1 MTARPDP
8 IAIAAATPR
17 LFKARVISVD
27 DIAGDTRIV
36 RADIGTPSPHR
47 AGQYA
52 HLSAPGFDPRPY
64 SIANAPDK
72 GLLEFH
78 IKNTGRGLTAHIF
91 ENWHEG
97 SQISIEAPFGD
108 HFWRAST
115 RPLLALA
122 GGVGI
127 APIKA
132 ILEAHFA
139 HAQHSP
145 AYLYW
150 GVRDAQHLYLDS
162 AFRAL
167 QKTYPE
173 FRYVPLLGEP
183 ATGAAH
189 RTGYLAPALKEDFQ
203 TLAGHNIYIAGP
215 APMISATLPTLDAL
229 GAEKDGLFSDSF
241 GG

>member
-8 IAIAAATPR
+8 ISPAAPR
-17 LFKARVISVD
+17 LYEARVISVD
-27 DIAGDTRIV
+27 EIAGDTRII
-36 RADIGTPSPHR
+36 RADIGAPSPHR

-52 HLSAPGFDPRPY
+52 HLSAAGFDARPY
-64 SIANAPDK
+64 SIANAPDG

-91 ENWHEG
+91 ENWRAG
-97 SQISIEAPFGD
+97 SAISVEAPFGD

-150 GVRDAQHLYLDS
+150 GVRDAQHLYLDQ

-167 QKTYPE
+167 QKNYPE

-183 ATGAAH
+183 ATDSTH
-189 RTGYLAPALKEDFQ
+189 RTGYIAPALAEDFK

-215 APMISATLPTLDAL
+215 APMINATLPALDAL

>member
-8 IAIAAATPR
+8 ISPAAPR
-17 LFKARVISVD
+17 TYEARVISVD
-27 DIAGDTRIV
+27 EIAGDTRII
-36 RADIGTPSPHR
+36 RADIGAPSPHR

-52 HLSAPGFDPRPY
+52 HLSAAGFDARPY
-64 SIANAPDK
+64 SIANAPDG

-78 IKNTGRGLTAHIF
+78 IKNTRRGLTAHIF
-91 ENWHEG
+91 ENWRAG
-97 SQISIEAPFGD
+97 SAISVEAPFGD

-150 GVRDAQHLYLDS
+150 GVRDAQHLYLDQ

-167 QKTYPE
+167 QKNYPE

-183 ATGAAH
+183 ATDSTH
-189 RTGYLAPALKEDFQ
+189 RTGYIAPALAEDFK

-215 APMISATLPTLDAL
+215 APMINATLPALDAL

>member
-1 MTARPDP
+1 MTARPDTAAP
-8 IAIAAATPR
+8 AAPRLYAATV
-17 LFKARVISVD
+17 LSAT
-27 DIAGDTRIV
+27 DIAGDTRII
-36 RADIGTPSPHR
+36 RADIGTASPHR

-52 HLSAPGFDPRPY
+52 HLSAEGFEARPY
-64 SIANAPDK
+64 SIANAPEG

-78 IKNTGRGLTAHIF
+78 IKNTGRGLSAHIF
-91 ENWHEG
+91 ENWQAG
-97 SQISIEAPFGD
+97 SKISVEAPFGD
-108 HFWRAST
+108 HFWRASA

-127 APIKA
+127 APLKA
-132 ILEAHFA
+132 VLEAHFA
-139 HAQHSP
+139 YAQHSP

-162 AFRAL
+162 TFRSL
-167 QKTYPE
+167 QKKYPE

-183 ATGAAH
+183 AADAAH
-189 RTGYLAPALKEDFQ
+189 RTGYIAPALTEDFR

-215 APMISATLPTLDAL
+215 GPMINATLPALDAL
-229 GAEKDGLFSDSF
+229 GAEKDWLFSDSF

>member
-1 MTARPDP
+1 MTARPD
-8 IAIAAATPR
+8 IISQTAAR
-17 LFKARVISVD
+17 RYEARIISVD
-27 DIAGDTRIV
+27 DIAADTRII
-36 RADIGTPSPHR
+36 RADIGTASPHR

-52 HLSAPGFDPRPY
+52 HLSAADFDARPY
-64 SIANAPDK
+64 SVANAPDG

-91 ENWHEG
+91 ENWQAG
-97 SQISIEAPFGD
+97 SVISVEAPFGD

-132 ILEAHFA
+132 ILEAHFN

-162 AFRAL
+162 KFRDL

-173 FRYVPLLGEP
+173 FRYVPLLGEASP
-183 ATGAAH
+183 GAPH
-189 RTGYLAPALKEDFQ
+189 RSGYIAPALAEDFR

-215 APMISATLPTLDAL
+215 APMINATLPALNAL
-229 GAEKDGLFSDSF
+229 GAEKDWLFSDSF

>member
-1 MTARPDP
+1 MTARPDH
-8 IAIAAATPR
+8 IAPATPR
-17 LFKARVISVD
+17 RYEARVISVD
-27 DIAGDTRIV
+27 DIAGDTRII
-36 RADIGTPSPHR
+36 RADIGTASPHR

-52 HLSAPGFDPRPY
+52 HLSASGFDPRPY
-64 SIANAPDK
+64 SIANAPDG

-78 IKNTGRGLTAHIF
+78 IKNTGRGLTEHIF
-91 ENWHEG
+91 ENWRAD
-97 SQISIEAPFGD
+97 STISVEAPFGD
-108 HFWRAST
+108 HFWRASA

-127 APIKA
+127 APLKA
-132 ILEAHFA
+132 ILEAHFN

-150 GVRDAQHLYLDS
+150 GVRDAQHLYLDH
-162 AFRAL
+162 AFRGL

-183 ATGAAH
+183 AAGATH
-189 RTGYLAPALKEDFQ
+189 RTGYIAPALAEDFQ
-203 TLAGHNIYIAGP
+203 TLAGMNIYIAGP
-215 APMISATLPTLDAL
+215 APMINATLPALTAL
-229 GAEKDGLFSDSF
+229 GAEKEWLFSDSF

>member
-1 MTARPDP
+1 LTALPDP
-8 IAIAAATPR
+8 ISPAAPR
-17 LFKARVISVD
+17 LYEARVISVD
-27 DIAGDTRIV
+27 EIAGDTRII
-36 RADIGTPSPHR
+36 RADIGAPSPHR

-52 HLSAPGFDPRPY
+52 HLSAAGFDARPY
-64 SIANAPDK
+64 SIANAPDG

-91 ENWHEG
+91 ESWRAG
-97 SQISIEAPFGD
+97 SAISVEAPLGD

-150 GVRDAQHLYLDS
+150 GVRDAQHLYLDQ

-167 QKTYPE
+167 QKNYPE

-183 ATGAAH
+183 ATDSTH
-189 RTGYLAPALKEDFQ
+189 RTGYIAPALAEDFK

-215 APMISATLPTLDAL
+215 APMINATLPALDAL

>member
-1 MTARPDP
+1 MTARPDFTAP
-8 IAIAAATPR
+8 AAPR
-17 LFKARVISVD
+17 AYEARVTSVD
-27 DIAGDTRIV
+27 QIADDTRII

-52 HLSAPGFDPRPY
+52 HLSAAGFDARPY
-64 SIANAPDK
+64 SIANAPE
-72 GLLEFH
+72 GGVLEFH

-91 ENWHEG
+91 DNWQAG
-97 SQISIEAPFGD
+97 STISIEAPFGD

-127 APIKA
+127 APLKA
-132 ILEAHFA
+132 ILEAHFT

-162 AFRAL
+162 AFRDL
-167 QKTYPE
+167 EKKYPE

-183 ATGAAH
+183 ASDTAH
-189 RTGYLAPALKEDFQ
+189 RTGYIAPALGEDFK

-215 APMISATLPTLDAL
+215 GPMINATLPALTAL
-229 GAEKDGLFSDSF
+229 GAEKDWLFSDSF

>member
-1 MTARPDP
+1 MTAPSP
-8 IAIAAATPR
+8 ILTPVAPR
-17 LFKARVISVD
+17 IYAARVISVVEMAD
-27 DIAGDTRIV
+27 DTRII
-36 RADIGTPSPHR
+36 RADIGTSSPHR

-52 HLSAPGFDPRPY
+52 HLSATGFDPRPY
-64 SIANAPDK
+64 SIANAPDN
-72 GLLEFH
+72 GILEFH
-78 IKNTGRGLTAHIF
+78 IKNTGRGLSAHIF
-91 ENWHEG
+91 ENWRAG
-97 SQISIEAPFGD
+97 SEISVEAPFGD

-162 AFRAL
+162 AFRNL

-173 FRYVPLLGEP
+173 FRYAPLLGEP
-183 ATGAAH
+183 AADATH
-189 RTGYLAPALKEDFQ
+189 RTGYIAPALAEDFK

-215 APMISATLPTLDAL
+215 APMINATLPALDAL

>member
-1 MTARPDP
+1 MTARHDP
-8 IAIAAATPR
+8 IAPAAPR
-17 LFKARVISVD
+17 IYQARVISVD
-27 DIAGDTRIV
+27 EIAGDTRII
-36 RADIGTPSPHR
+36 RADIGTASPHR

-64 SIANAPDK
+64 SIANAPDG

-78 IKNTGRGLTAHIF
+78 IKNAGRGLTAHIF
-91 ENWHEG
+91 ENWHPD
-97 SQISIEAPFGD
+97 SAISVEAPFGE

-132 ILEAHFA
+132 ILEAHFD

-162 AFRAL
+162 AFRNLKKA
-167 QKTYPE
+167 YPE
-173 FRYVPLLGEP
+173 FRYVPLLGAP
-183 ATGAAH
+183 AGGAH
-189 RTGYLAPALKEDFQ
+189 RTGHIAPALEQDFK
-203 TLAGHNIYIAGP
+203 TLAGHNIYMAGP
-215 APMISATLPTLDAL
+215 APMINATLPALSVL
-229 GAEKDGLFSDSF
+229 GAEKDWLFSDSF

>member
-1 MTARPDP
+1 MTPRPDP
-8 IAIAAATPR
+8 IAPAAPR
-17 LFKARVISVD
+17 LYEARVTSVEE
-27 DIAGDTRIV
+27 IAGDTRIL
-36 RADIGTPSPHR
+36 RADIGEASPHR

-52 HLSAPGFDPRPY
+52 HLAATGFDPRPY
-64 SIANAPDK
+64 SIANAPDN
-72 GLLEFH
+72 GILEFH

-91 ENWHEG
+91 ENWQAG
-97 SQISIEAPFGD
+97 STISIEAPFGD

-127 APIKA
+127 APLKA

-150 GVRDAQHLYLDS
+150 GVRDAQHLYLDA
-162 AFRAL
+162 AFRDL

-183 ATGAAH
+183 ASEAPL
-189 RTGYLAPALKEDFQ
+189 RTGYIAPALVEDFK

-215 APMISATLPTLDAL
+215 APMINATLPALTAL
-229 GAEKDGLFSDSF
+229 GAEKDWLFSDSF

>member
-1 MTARPDP
+1 LTARPETTVP
-8 IAIAAATPR
+8 TTPR
-17 LFKARVISVD
+17 TYDATVISAV
-27 DIAGDTRIV
+27 DIAGDTRIL
-36 RADIGTPSPHR
+36 RADIGTTSPHR

-52 HLSAPGFDPRPY
+52 HLSADGFEPRPF

-78 IKNTGRGLTAHIF
+78 IKNTGRGLSAHIF
-91 ENWHEG
+91 ENWKAG
-97 SQISIEAPFGD
+97 SKITIEAPFGD
-108 HFWRAST
+108 HYWRASS

-127 APIKA
+127 APLKA

-139 HAQHSP
+139 YAQHSP

-167 QKTYPE
+167 QEIYPE

-183 ATGAAH
+183 AAGAPQ
-189 RTGYLAPALKEDFQ
+189 RTGYIAPALAEDFR

-215 APMISATLPTLDAL
+215 AAMLNATLPALDAL